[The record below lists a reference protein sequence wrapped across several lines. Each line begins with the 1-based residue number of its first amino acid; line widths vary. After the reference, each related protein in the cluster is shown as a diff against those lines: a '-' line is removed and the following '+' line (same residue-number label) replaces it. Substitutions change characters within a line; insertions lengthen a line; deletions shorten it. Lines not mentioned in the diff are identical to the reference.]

1 MGGGVMA
8 GMLGAI
14 GFGGVPCRRTRLGIL
29 DEGGGAS
36 RRHMLGAVPEPSLP
50 TSGFGGVDVPVFS
63 RPRRMELVIT
73 EVPNS
78 RYAAHSECSGA
89 SGALP
94 RLVMT

>member
-1 MGGGVMA
+1 VGCREDRGAERDGWGVMA

-29 DEGGGAS
+29 DEGDRAL
-36 RRHMLGAVPEPSLP
+36 RRHMSGAVPEPSLP

-63 RPRRMELVIT
+63 RPCRMELVIT

-78 RYAAHSECSGA
+78 R
-89 SGALP
+89 
-94 RLVMT
+94 

>member
-29 DEGGGAS
+29 DEGGRAL
-36 RRHMLGAVPEPSLP
+36 RRHMLGAVPEPSPP

-78 RYAAHSECSGA
+78 R
-89 SGALP
+89 
-94 RLVMT
+94 